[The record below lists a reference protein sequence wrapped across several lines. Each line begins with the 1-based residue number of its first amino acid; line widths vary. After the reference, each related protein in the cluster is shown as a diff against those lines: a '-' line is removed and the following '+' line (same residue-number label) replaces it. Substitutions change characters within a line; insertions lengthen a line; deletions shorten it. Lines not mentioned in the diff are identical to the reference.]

1 MLCAAG
7 VSITVTETE
16 VGMVPANINQPQKLM
31 RTITTTMDDA
41 TGSGERLFT
50 EEPAGI
56 ERLRQRLL
64 TMGDFSQD
72 LINQALQALIQRDPE
87 LAQRVQQSDHI
98 VDQCEIAI
106 DDLVIQELAKAPLA
120 GNLRMVTSVMKI
132 SHHLERIGDESTKIA
147 KQVSELCLDP
157 TLKIELGVP
166 QMAILAV
173 NMLKVALAAFENR
186 DGVAARAL
194 IPNDK
199 EIDTLN
205 KTIRQKLMEHMVGNP
220 HTTKCC
226 LRWMV
231 IAKSLERI
239 ADHATNV
246 AEEVV
251 FLCEGR
257 DIRHSGLRSGAFRRA
272 QPAESQG

>member
-1 MLCAAG
+1 METI
-7 VSITVTETE
+7 ITRM
-16 VGMVPANINQPQKLM
+16 G
-31 RTITTTMDDA
+31 DA
-41 TGSGERLFT
+41 HSSGERLFM
-50 EEPAGI
+50 EEPLGI
-56 ERLRQRLL
+56 EGLKQRLL
-64 TMGDFSQD
+64 TMGHFSQN
-72 LINQALQALIQRDPE
+72 LINQALEALIRRDPE
-87 LAQRVQQSDHI
+87 LAQQVQQSDHI
-98 VDQCEIAI
+98 VDQYEIAI

-157 TLKIELGVP
+157 TLKVELGIP
-166 QMAILAV
+166 HMAILAI
-173 NMLKVALAAFENR
+173 NMLKVALTAFENR
-186 DGVAARAL
+186 DGVAARTL

-199 EIDTLN
+199 EIDSLN
-205 KTIRQKLMEHMVGNP
+205 KTIRQKLMEHMVTKP

-257 DIRHSGLRSGAFRRA
+257 NVRHSSLRSGVMRQV
-272 QPAESQG
+272 QPEGLAGVNR